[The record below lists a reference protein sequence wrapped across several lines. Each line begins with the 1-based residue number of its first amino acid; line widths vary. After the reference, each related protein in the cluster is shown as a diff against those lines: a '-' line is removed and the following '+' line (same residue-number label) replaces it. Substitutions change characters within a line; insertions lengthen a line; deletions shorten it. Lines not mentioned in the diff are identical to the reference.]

1 MALTISNLSYT
12 YNKGTSQET
21 QALRNINLSI
31 ERGEC
36 TGFVGPVGCGK
47 STLIQLIAGLL
58 TPDKGSIDNNEL
70 SIRLV
75 FQYAEECLF
84 EDTVYEEIASGLKSK
99 GLNKKETEISIHK
112 ALDTVGLDYS
122 VYAQRSPFM
131 LSSGQMRRVAIASV
145 LALDPDV
152 LILDEPTAGLDG
164 ESAIGI
170 TKEIERLHRQTP
182 KTIILVSQNIS
193 ATITLAK
200 RLVVMNKGEIFA
212 DIRSDEYIL
221 KIPQLEAIGL
231 EVPPVLKLVNEI
243 NKNSLHISL
252 KVKTQLREVLSDT
265 PYNFLKV

>member
-12 YNKGTSQET
+12 YNKGTSQQV
-21 QALRNINLSI
+21 QALKGINLSI
-31 ERGEC
+31 ETGEC

-47 STLIQLIAGLL
+47 STLLQLIAGLL
-58 TPDKGSIDNNEL
+58 IPDKGRIDNESL

-84 EDTVYEEIASGLKSK
+84 ADTVYEEIASGLKSK
-99 GLNKKETEISIHK
+99 RLNKKETETSIRK

-170 TKEIERLHRQTP
+170 AKEIERLHIQTH
-182 KTIILVSQNIS
+182 KTILLVSQNIS
-193 ATITLAK
+193 AIIPLAK
-200 RLVVMNKGEIFA
+200 RLVVMNKGEIFT
-212 DIRSDEYIL
+212 DIAQDEYIQ
-221 KIPQLEAIGL
+221 KIPQLEGIGL

-243 NKNSLHISL
+243 NKNSSHISP
-252 KVKTQLREVLSDT
+252 KVKKQLREVLCDT
-265 PYNFLKV
+265 PYSFLKV